1 MGRIP
6 TRNLYLPR
14 GMRARH
20 RGKKTYYFLDTGA
33 KPRKEIP
40 LGQNYAEAIAQWA
53 DITKEPPEPGKKM
66 CFREVAEEYMRE
78 VLITKAPETQK
89 LNHRELKNLYRVFDD
104 PPKILDEIDPV
115 DVRSYL
121 TWRAKDARAQA
132 IAANDKRVR
141 EKRPA
146 LPISP
151 KMGQVPANREKAL
164 LSHIWNFARDKGFTV
179 KANPCAGIKGYS
191 ESGRDEYIEDEAYDA
206 VWDCAE
212 DHLRNA
218 LDLAYLTGQRP
229 ADVLKM
235 SRADVR
241 NGAMSVRQKKT
252 GAKLRVEIVGE
263 LAVVMERITASK
275 VAGLALICDEHGQPL
290 TKFGLRGA
298 FDRARDLAAE
308 ASKIA
313 AECVGLPD
321 ITDQIRAFQ
330 FRDLRAKAG
339 TDTEESR
346 GMSAAKDQLGHTSEA
361 MTAHYVRHRRGK
373 LVKPTK

>member
-1 MGRIP
+1 
-6 TRNLYLPR
+6 
-14 GMRARH
+14 MRARH

-33 KPRKEIP
+33 KSRKEIS
-40 LGQNYAEAIAQWA
+40 LGQNYAEAIAKWA

-66 CFREVAEEYMRE
+66 CFKDAAEEYMRE
-78 VLITKAPETQK
+78 VLVTKAPETQK
-89 LNHRELKNLYRVFDD
+89 LNHRELRNLYRFFDD
-104 PPKILDEIDPV
+104 PPMLLDDVDPI
-115 DVRSYL
+115 DVRSYM
-121 TWRAKDARAQA
+121 TWRAKDARTQA
-132 IAANDKRVR
+132 IAANDKRAR
-141 EKRPA
+141 EGRPT
-146 LPISP
+146 LPVSSKI
-151 KMGQVPANREKAL
+151 GQVPANREKAL
-164 LSHIWNFARDKGFTV
+164 LSHIWNFAREKGFTN
-179 KANPCAGIKGYS
+179 KANPCSGIKGYS
-191 ESGRDEYIEDEAYDA
+191 ESGRDAYIEDEAYSA

-241 NGAMSVRQKKT
+241 DGAMSVTQKKT

-263 LAVVMERITASK
+263 LAVVMERITGGK
-275 VAGLALICDEHGQPL
+275 VAGLALICDRGGQQL

-308 ASKIA
+308 ASQIA
-313 AECVGLPD
+313 AGCAGLPD
-321 ITDQIRAFQ
+321 ITSQIRSFQ

-339 TDTEESR
+339 TDTEELR
-346 GMSAAKDQLGHTSEA
+346 GMAAAKDQLGHTSEG